1 MNFETMLAYAF
12 LGTGSE
18 AFEPNV
24 NVSVFF
30 VPEPP
35 PVEHAASN
43 GIVAAPMAP
52 ARRTRLSTVVFAIL
66 RNALTV
72 SVGIVLLL
80 LRNSN
85 GQGNSRKN
93 TSGVYIKSQIR
104 TKLSIITHHDL
115 ASAPP
120 GMGPNA
126 AFFHDFARY
135 FQSKVFTGAIGFEHF
150 RALW

>member
-1 MNFETMLAYAF
+1 M
-12 LGTGSE
+12 
-18 AFEPNV
+18 
-24 NVSVFF
+24 
-30 VPEPP
+30 
-35 PVEHAASN
+35 
-43 GIVAAPMAP
+43 VAAPMAP

-120 GMGPNA
+120 GMGSNA

-135 FQSKVFTGAIGFEHF
+135 FQSKIFTGTIGFEHF
-150 RALW
+150 RALWGMRALNFESRRPVRDDHSRSRGIDAPSQGRWRHRM